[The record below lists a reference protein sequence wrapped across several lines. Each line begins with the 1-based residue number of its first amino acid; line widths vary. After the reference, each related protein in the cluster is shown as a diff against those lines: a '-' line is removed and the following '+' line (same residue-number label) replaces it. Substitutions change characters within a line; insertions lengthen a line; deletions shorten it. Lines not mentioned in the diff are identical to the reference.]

1 MRTMNRTAKWTAVW
15 LIGLALSSCT
25 PATVTDST
33 PPSSPAPTPS
43 SSPAARI
50 RPFVDLGGT
59 GIMGAG
65 TYVLDQFPVEIL
77 FDIPDGNAPGWHPG
91 KSSPDAAILLWYTPP
106 EISYGLAFWN
116 VDNVYVDPCNA
127 GAGELEPPIG
137 SSVDDLVAALSTLP
151 GFQAT
156 APLDVTVGAFQ
167 GKRVDLTALDS
178 GSDCPQP
185 IAFSAGAD
193 LTDLSPGETR
203 PFSILNVDG
212 VRIVVTIIEPAE
224 ADPAVR
230 AELYQIVD
238 SIRLAQP

>member
-1 MRTMNRTAKWTAVW
+1 MSRTAKWTLVG

-25 PATVTDST
+25 PGTGTDS
-33 PPSSPAPTPS
+33 PSSSPGRSPT

-59 GIMGAG
+59 GIMGPG

-77 FDIPDGNAPGWHPG
+77 FDIPDGEPPGWHPG
-91 KSSPDAAILLWYTPP
+91 KANPDAAIFLWYTPP
-106 EISYGLAFWN
+106 EISYGLGFWN
-116 VDNVYVDPCNA
+116 VDNVYADPCDA

-156 APLDVTVGAFQ
+156 APRDVTVGAFQ

-178 GSDCPQP
+178 GSECPQP
-185 IAFSAGAD
+185 IVFSAGGD
-193 LTDLSPGETR
+193 LTDMSPGDTL
-203 PFSILNVDG
+203 PLSILDVDG

-224 ADPAVR
+224 EDPDVR
-230 AELYQIVD
+230 AELYEIVD